1 MNTKPIPAIVMLLAG
16 FITCI
21 FGIKN
26 HLEIMNFIWTLL
38 IVMIV
43 FFIIGSV
50 VRFVADRWMKKM
62 ADKEEVP
69 EEEPI
74 ESEGAEEEEK
84 EEKPKKDDV
93 EK

>member
-16 FITCI
+16 FIACI

-26 HLEIMNFIWTLL
+26 HLEIMNFIWTVL
-38 IVMIV
+38 IAMVV

-50 VRFVADRWMKKM
+50 VRFVADRWMEKM
-62 ADKEEVP
+62 ADKEEPLP
-69 EEEPI
+69 EETI
-74 ESEGAEEEEK
+74 ESEGAEENK
-84 EEKPKKDDV
+84 EEEPEKSDV